1 VLLLDEAERT
11 GHLERECMDVDVLL
25 ATGEIKLECFQARPL
40 APFLEALEGA
50 AEQLLVFPGPA
61 IGRSDSGMSGLRHG
75 GRGMYPTNTLAYRK
89 EARAL
94 RWEDGAER
102 LAGVEAFDTNPIG
115 LRHLLSLIHAGELA
129 LPDFQRDFVWDP
141 KETEEL
147 LESISRSFPAG
158 SLLFMPWR
166 DDDVFS
172 PRAVQGA
179 PDLAAPPNRLILDGQ
194 QRLSSLYQACYGAGE
209 YRYFI
214 AFGPLTEDEDVEEA
228 IFYRH
233 RNRCGKYSTIEQQ
246 ADLLV
251 MPLGALFGSGGGF
264 HAWSEQITKHRSE
277 KDEELDQLRAT
288 LRRTYEA
295 HVKPIEDYHFPVVI
309 LAQSTSLEAVCSI
322 FETLNR
328 TGIRLSVFDLLAA
341 RFFAKNL
348 DPRLKWEKS
357 VADAPIIQQF
367 EIDRYYLLQSIALRV
382 KGSVKRGDV
391 LALTVD
397 DIEAHWD
404 SVVAGYRAALEM
416 LRDECGVR
424 ARKWLPYGYLLVPL
438 AALWRDVV
446 EVAGPASGA
455 NRGRLKA
462 WFWCSGISA
471 SYDRAANTQAS
482 RDYAEL
488 KRWIEGDEPPLTVRE
503 FEFDPAR
510 LREITP
516 KQQSIYK
523 ALMALVIQHGARDL
537 HHGQTLTQ
545 DSIVTQ
551 SVDDHHIFPRAYLN
565 PRKEEPAYPT
575 QLVDCI
581 LNRTMIDATTN
592 RRIGK
597 RPPDEYLGEIRA
609 ELEGAK
615 PGAFDDV
622 LRSHLLPVGDQSPLV
637 EANFEEFLDRRQ
649 ELFIEA
655 IAEAT
660 GMPVGASA
668 SSVVAL

>member
-1 VLLLDEAERT
+1 
-11 GHLERECMDVDVLL
+11 
-25 ATGEIKLECFQARPL
+25 
-40 APFLEALEGA
+40 
-50 AEQLLVFPGPA
+50 
-61 IGRSDSGMSGLRHG
+61 
-75 GRGMYPTNTLAYRK
+75 
-89 EARAL
+89 
-94 RWEDGAER
+94 
-102 LAGVEAFDTNPIG
+102 VEAFDTNPIG
-115 LRHLLSLIHAGELA
+115 LRHLLSLIHEGELA
-129 LPDFQRDFVWDP
+129 LPDFQRDFVWEP

-147 LESISRSFPAG
+147 LESISCSFPAG

-166 DDDVFS
+166 DDVFS

-179 PDLAAPPNRLILDGQ
+179 PDLNAAPNRLILDGQ

-214 AFGPLTEDEDVEEA
+214 ALGPLMEDEDVEEA

-233 RNRCGKYSTIEQQ
+233 KNRCGKYSTVEQQ

-251 MPLGALFGSGGGF
+251 MPFGALFGSGGGF
-264 HAWSEQITKHRSE
+264 HAWSERITKHRPE

-288 LRRTYEA
+288 LREAYEG
-295 HVKPIEDYHFPVVI
+295 HIKSIEDYDFPVVI

-341 RFFAKNL
+341 RFFAKKL
-348 DPRLKWEKS
+348 DLRFKWEKS
-357 VADAPIIQQF
+357 VADTPIIEQF

-391 LALTVD
+391 LQLSVD
-397 DIEAHWD
+397 DIETHWD
-404 SVVAGYRAALEM
+404 SVLAGYRAALEM

-424 ARKWLPYGYLLVPL
+424 AGKWLPYGYLLVPL
-438 AALWRDVV
+438 AALWRDVI

-455 NRGRLKA
+455 NRGRLKT

-482 RDYAEL
+482 RDYSEL
-488 KRWIEGDEPPLTVRE
+488 KRWIEGGDPPATVGE
-503 FEFDPAR
+503 FEFDR
-510 LREITP
+510 SRMREITP

-523 ALMALVIQHGARDL
+523 ALMALVIQHGARDF

-545 DSIVTQ
+545 DSILAQ

-565 PRKEEPAYPT
+565 PSKEEPAYPA

-597 RPPDEYLGEIRA
+597 RPPNQYVGEIRE

-615 PGAFDDV
+615 PGSFGEV
-622 LRSHLLPVGDQSPLV
+622 LESHLLPAADDSPLV
-637 EANFEEFLDRRQ
+637 EANFEDFLDWREER
-649 ELFIEA
+649 
-655 IAEAT
+655 IAEAIDEAI
-660 GMPVGASA
+660 GMPIGSQAQR
-668 SSVVAL
+668 L

>member
-1 VLLLDEAERT
+1 
-11 GHLERECMDVDVLL
+11 M
-25 ATGEIKLECFQARPL
+25 
-40 APFLEALEGA
+40 
-50 AEQLLVFPGPA
+50 
-61 IGRSDSGMSGLRHG
+61 
-75 GRGMYPTNTLAYRK
+75 
-89 EARAL
+89 
-94 RWEDGAER
+94 
-102 LAGVEAFDTNPIG
+102 EAFDTNPIG
-115 LRHLLSLIHAGELA
+115 LRHLLSLIHEGELA
-129 LPDFQRDFVWDP
+129 LPDFQRDFVWEP

-166 DDDVFS
+166 NDVFS

-179 PDLAAPPNRLILDGQ
+179 PDLNAAPNRLILDGQ

-214 AFGPLTEDEDVEEA
+214 ALGPLMEDEDVEEA

-233 RNRCGKYSTIEQQ
+233 NNRCGRYSTVEQQ

-251 MPLGALFGSGGGF
+251 MPLGALFGPGGGF
-264 HAWSEQITKHRSE
+264 HAWSERITKHRPE

-288 LRRTYEA
+288 LRKTYEA
-295 HVKPIEDYHFPVVI
+295 HIKSIEDYDFPVVI

-341 RFFAKNL
+341 RFFAKKL
-348 DPRLKWEKS
+348 DLRLKWEKS
-357 VADAPIIQQF
+357 VADTPIIEQF

-391 LALTVD
+391 LQLSVD
-397 DIEAHWD
+397 DIERHWD
-404 SVVAGYRAALEM
+404 SVLAGYRAALEM

-455 NRGRLKA
+455 NRGRLKT
-462 WFWCSGISA
+462 WFWCSGFSA

-488 KRWIEGDEPPLTVRE
+488 KRWIEGGEPPATVGE
-503 FEFDPAR
+503 FEFDR
-510 LREITP
+510 TRMREITP

-523 ALMALVIQHGARDL
+523 ALMALVIQHGGRDF

-545 DSIVTQ
+545 DSILTQ
-551 SVDDHHIFPRAYLN
+551 SVDDHHIFPAPISTR
-565 PRKEEPAYPT
+565 
-575 QLVDCI
+575 V
-581 LNRTMIDATTN
+581 
-592 RRIGK
+592 K
-597 RPPDEYLGEIRA
+597 R
-609 ELEGAK
+609 
-615 PGAFDDV
+615 
-622 LRSHLLPVGDQSPLV
+622 SPHIPLSSS
-637 EANFEEFLDRRQ
+637 
-649 ELFIEA
+649 I
-655 IAEAT
+655 
-660 GMPVGASA
+660 A
-668 SSVVAL
+668 SSTGR